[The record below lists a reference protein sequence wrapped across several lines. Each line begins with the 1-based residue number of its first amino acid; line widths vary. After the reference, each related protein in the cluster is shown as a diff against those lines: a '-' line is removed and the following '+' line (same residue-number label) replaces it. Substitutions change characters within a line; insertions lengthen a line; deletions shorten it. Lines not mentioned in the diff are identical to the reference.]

1 MAEPF
6 DIRIDTDSASA
17 MYWYLGDLEYQ
28 NEEYPFSICKGD
40 DGSFIELTWIEDTPP
55 DDILEEVEKQIR
67 DNF

>member
-1 MAEPF
+1 
-6 DIRIDTDSASA
+6 

-40 DGSFIELTWIEDTPP
+40 DGSFIELTWIENTPP
-55 DDILEEVEKQIR
+55 DYILEEVEKQIR